1 MVGHPTEESFKH
13 MVSPKL
19 LNHYPIKVEDVTN
32 SHTVL
37 VPDLSGAREKTLRHK
52 PDRVETYLTQI
63 TRHL

>member
-1 MVGHPTEESFKH
+1 MVIS
-13 MVSPKL
+13 KL
-19 LNHYPIKVEDVTN
+19 LNDYPIKVEDVTN